1 MFDIISVTNR
11 RLCKEDFFL
20 RVEKIANSGVSK
32 IILREKDLSPDEY
45 LRLAEK
51 CRGICENTPAE
62 LIVHT
67 FFSELFA
74 AGFNKIHMPLPILE
88 ENPQISQKARLLG
101 VSVHSREQAEKA
113 LASGADYL
121 TAGHVFP
128 TDCKKGVPPRGLDF
142 LRKICSLS
150 PVPVYAIG
158 GINSENAPLAAEMG
172 ANGVCVMSG
181 LMECENPYEYVKAFK
196 VNVK

>member
-11 RLCKEDFFL
+11 KLCKEDFLL
-20 RVEKIANSGVSK
+20 RIEKLANSGVSK
-32 IILREKDLSPDEY
+32 IILREKDLSPNEY
-45 LRLAEK
+45 LKLAQE
-51 CRGICENTPAE
+51 CRRICENTSAE

-67 FFSELFA
+67 FFHELFE

-88 ENPQISQKARLLG
+88 ENPQIRQKAQLLG
-101 VSVHSREQAEKA
+101 VSVHSKEQAEKA
-113 LASGADYL
+113 LALGADYL
-121 TAGHVFP
+121 TAGHIFA

-142 LRKICSLS
+142 LKEICDLS

-158 GINSENAPLAAEMG
+158 GITSENAPLAAETG
-172 ANGVCVMSG
+172 AKGVCIMSG

-196 VNVK
+196 NTK

>member
-11 RLCKEDFFL
+11 KLCGEDFLL
-20 RVEKIANSGVSK
+20 RIEKIADSGVNK

-45 LRLAEK
+45 LRLAER
-51 CRGICENTPAE
+51 CRRICENAPAE

-67 FFSELFA
+67 FFNELFE
-74 AGFNKIHMPLPILE
+74 AGFEKIHMPLHLLE
-88 ENPQISQKARLLG
+88 ENPQIKQKARLLG

-113 LASGADYL
+113 LSLGADYL

-142 LRKICSLS
+142 LREICALS

-158 GINSENAPLAAEMG
+158 GINSENAPLAAEKG
-172 ANGVCVMSG
+172 AKGVCIMSG

-196 VNVK
+196 NTN